1 MGHWKAKCKM
11 TKRKQVVTGQ
21 CTPQQDRGTRPR
33 QNRIHEVGTDDD
45 PHMDEVRVA
54 AVLNQVGTGMASAL
68 NQVGA
73 VVVPCHDQS
82 L

>member
-11 TKRKQVVTGQ
+11 TKKRQAAAGQ
-21 CTPQQDRGTRPR
+21 HMPQQDRGTRPR
-33 QNRIHEVGTDDD
+33 RNRIHEVGTDDD
-45 PHMDEVRVA
+45 PHMDEVWVA
-54 AVLNQVGTGMASAL
+54 AVLNRVGTGMASAL

-73 VVVPCHDQS
+73 VAVPHSDQP